1 MWRFL
6 QRIALNL
13 KQLKRFGDLNARLSS
28 AGRVIMKL
36 RLIRA
41 SGIILLVL
49 FSGWLKADEMDEK
62 LSQKWQEY
70 MQSEAFENR
79 VEEVILQFIEKQN
92 QARAEQQRKALEDR
106 MANVSAVD
114 PESDYIRGEQKAE
127 FSLIEYSDFECPFC
141 KRFHKTAMQFIEQN
155 PEVNWVYRHFP
166 LNFHNPGAQKQAEAS
181 ECAGELGG
189 NDAFWQYTDLI
200 YERTRSNGKG
210 FPIDKLAPLA
220 VEIGL
225 DQEAFKQCLNS
236 EKYKQKVLQQM
247 ANGQAGGVTGTPGNF
262 IRHNVTGTTISVHGA
277 QRLRALKQALESLKQ
292 RQ

>member
-1 MWRFL
+1 
-6 QRIALNL
+6 
-13 KQLKRFGDLNARLSS
+13 
-28 AGRVIMKL
+28 MKL
-36 RLIRA
+36 RIIRV
-41 SGIILLVL
+41 SGLILLVL

-79 VEEVILQFIEKQN
+79 VEEVILQFIEKHN
-92 QARAEQQRKALEDR
+92 QAQAEQQKKALEDR

-114 PESDYIRGEQKAE
+114 SESDYIRGEQKAE

-236 EKYKQKVLQQM
+236 EKYKRKVLQQFT
-247 ANGQAGGVTGTPGNF
+247 NGQAGGVTGTPGNF
-262 IRHNVTGTTISVHGA
+262 IRHNASGAIIAVHGA
-277 QRLRALKQALESLKQ
+277 QPLRVLKQALENLKQ
-292 RQ
+292 GQ

>member
-1 MWRFL
+1 
-6 QRIALNL
+6 
-13 KQLKRFGDLNARLSS
+13 
-28 AGRVIMKL
+28 MKL

-236 EKYKQKVLQQM
+236 EKYKRKVLQQM

-262 IRHNVTGTTISVHGA
+262 IRHNATGATIAVHGA
-277 QRLRALKQALESLKQ
+277 QPLRALKQALESLKQ